1 MNHLPLKI
9 LFLTLLCA
17 LLNLTFG
24 CSRKQGPKTVPVY
37 SEPKVPIKQQAGD
50 RFILAL
56 ASNPSTGYSWKFA
69 VPVGGKVLKLV
80 QSDFKAPEQQIP
92 GRGGEERWTF
102 QAVGKGHTAIKLNY
116 LRPWEKNTPPAKT
129 AVFDV
134 TVE

>member
-1 MNHLPLKI
+1 MNYLPLKI

-24 CSRKQGPKTVPVY
+24 CSKKQGPRTVPVY
-37 SEPKVPIKQQAGD
+37 LDPKVPIKQQVGD

-56 ASNPSTGYSWKFA
+56 ASNPSTGYSWKSVA
-69 VPVGGKVLKLV
+69 LGEGKVLKLIHSAF
-80 QSDFKAPEQQIP
+80 QPPEKQIP

-102 QAVGKGHTAIKLNY
+102 QAVGKGHTTVKLDY